1 MYSMVLSIIAEN
13 FQDVLVMQY
22 NSGGCSVGQ
31 MLYLYEWLNWSKNK
45 VYIRKMFVDKGNQR

>member
-1 MYSMVLSIIAEN
+1 MVLSIIAEN

-22 NSGGCSVGQ
+22 NSGGCLVGQ

-45 VYIRKMFVDKGNQR
+45 VYIRKMFVDKGNQG